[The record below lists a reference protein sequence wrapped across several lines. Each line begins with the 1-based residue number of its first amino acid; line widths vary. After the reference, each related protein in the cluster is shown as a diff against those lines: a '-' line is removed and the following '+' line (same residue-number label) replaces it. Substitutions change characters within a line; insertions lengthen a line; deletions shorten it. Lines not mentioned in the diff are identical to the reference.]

1 MNCDEAKLLM
11 MDIDHLGEDRKAALE
26 KHAQTCA
33 TCAGELS
40 ALRSMMR
47 LTQALASV
55 DVSPD
60 ENAGLGDRVMTTVQ
74 KERESVKRTSTPSFT
89 LGQATPWLAAAS
101 LFLAGLFVYEQFPT
115 AQMPEAET
123 RLKGTVLNASV
134 YRKELNK
141 IRDSD
146 AYRAKLLCRSPYR
159 KPEQTAECIR
169 QKFTRT
175 SSL

>member
-1 MNCDEAKLLM
+1 MNCDEAKRLM
-11 MDIDHLGEDRKAALE
+11 MDIDHLGEDQQAYLE
-26 KHAQTCA
+26 NHAQSCP

-47 LTQALASV
+47 LTRAVKSV

-60 ENAGLGDRVMTTVQ
+60 EDAGLAGGVMKAIQ
-74 KERESVKRTSTPSFT
+74 KERAASGNVWMSSFT
-89 LGQATPWLAAAS
+89 LGRATPWLAAAS
-101 LFLAGLFVYEQFPT
+101 LFLAGLFVYEQFPS
-115 AQMPEAET
+115 AQLPEPNPS
-123 RLKGTVLNASV
+123 LKGTVLNASV

-141 IRDSD
+141 IRDTD
-146 AYRAKLLCRSPYR
+146 AYRARLLCRSPYR

-169 QKFTRT
+169 QKFLKT

>member
-11 MDIDHLGEDRKAALE
+11 MDIDRLGEDRKAALE
-26 KHAQTCA
+26 KHALTCA
-33 TCAGELS
+33 ACAGELS

-60 ENAGLGDRVMTTVQ
+60 EDAGLGDRVMTTVQ
-74 KERESVKRTSTPSFT
+74 KERESTRRARSFT

-115 AQMPEAET
+115 AKLPEAET
-123 RLKGTVLNASV
+123 RFKGTVLNASV